1 MKITFEI
8 PDNSRAACLSFV
20 MMDEKTAEMGVV
32 TVAPDDLF
40 DGGTA
45 KFVPEDEG
53 NG

>member
-20 MMDEKTAEMGVV
+20 MMDEGMAAMGLV
-32 TVAPDDLF
+32 TVGPEEML
-40 DGGTA
+40 DGGTV
-45 KFVPEDEG
+45 KFVPEDED